1 MIGTL
6 ALFVSGDTYYSP
18 FSWLLIQRGKK
29 MFRGAAAPAFSLWEN
44 SISQGGLNKLL
55 QSFDPD
61 TVVIF

>member
-6 ALFVSGDTYYSP
+6 ALFVSGDTCYSP

-44 SISQGGLNKLL
+44 SIS
-55 QSFDPD
+55 
-61 TVVIF
+61 